1 MYVYVLDVKWLL
13 FELFAQIH
21 GTQWCQ
27 KLIRLNI
34 QVIKF
39 ITVQC
44 DRVITAD
51 YLGSK
56 GSNIIEEDI
65 TPQWDMNI

>member
-1 MYVYVLDVKWLL
+1 MHG
-13 FELFAQIH
+13 AQ
-21 GTQWCQ
+21 QCQ
-27 KLIRLNI
+27 KLIRLNHL
-34 QVIKF
+34 VIKF
-39 ITVQC
+39 ITVRR

-65 TPQWDMNI
+65 TPQWNMNI